1 MCLLQADDADT
12 TKIIVSLS
20 HAGTVKNVSE
30 QAFGK
35 NIEII
40 SAAGAG
46 KLSLLVT
53 SVY

>member
-1 MCLLQADDADT
+1 MLQADGTET
-12 TKIIVSLS
+12 TKIIVSIS

-35 NIEII
+35 NVEII

-46 KLSLLVT
+46 K
-53 SVY
+53 